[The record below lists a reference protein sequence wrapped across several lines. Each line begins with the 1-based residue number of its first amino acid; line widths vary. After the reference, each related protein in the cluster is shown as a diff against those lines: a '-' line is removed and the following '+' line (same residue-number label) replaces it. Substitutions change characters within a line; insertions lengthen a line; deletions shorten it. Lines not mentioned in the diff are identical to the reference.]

1 MENTTLQ
8 VSEIQVS
15 SIVLASAQT
24 SDLELANWFEHWLEV
39 KISETFLQK
48 GTHKCVANWF
58 SFENYLLYSQK
69 SHGKQNQTETKN
81 MFLVT

>member
-24 SDLELANWFEHWLEV
+24 SDLELANWFEH
-39 KISETFLQK
+39 
-48 GTHKCVANWF
+48 
-58 SFENYLLYSQK
+58 
-69 SHGKQNQTETKN
+69 
-81 MFLVT
+81 